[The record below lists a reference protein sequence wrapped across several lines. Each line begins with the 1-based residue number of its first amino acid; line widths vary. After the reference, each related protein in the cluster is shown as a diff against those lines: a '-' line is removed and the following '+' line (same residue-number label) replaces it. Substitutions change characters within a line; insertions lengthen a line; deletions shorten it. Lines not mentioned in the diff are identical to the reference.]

1 LQDYFNHFRDAILS
15 CQSTMHLFVIYCMQ
29 HLFSFMITFTVCAS
43 VCRTKVK
50 VCQVPEIEYNILYVV
65 DYFKRLYLSL
75 LSRWQVHIYY

>member
-1 LQDYFNHFRDAILS
+1 
-15 CQSTMHLFVIYCMQ
+15 MHLFVIYCMQ